1 MYKDNKALTISFLG
15 DITLNDYYIDA
26 YKKGLNPF
34 SNIQPALATSDFVI
48 GNLEC
53 MAKGEQ
59 GENLLKKPR
68 LTTTVQTLNYLNTIN
83 VNVVSLANNHIYDH
97 LEDGFYK
104 TIKFLNNNRIKFL
117 GASQNK
123 DDVDNPQ
130 ILTKKG
136 IKLGLL
142 SFVTEDTNP
151 NLPLDAKVFLNI
163 FNLRKTMTDIVRLKQ
178 KVDHVV
184 LLLHWGGR
192 VEGGLYPDFDQPK
205 IAKELVDAGADLII
219 GHHSHTIQPYEIYKG
234 KYIFYSLGNF
244 CFSDFIFENKYHE
257 LSNRANQTI
266 IVNIDFYKFTYNVD
280 ISYFRNY
287 IGYYKYDKSYVLRA
301 NLRNFLFKRVL
312 KIKIIWNIYFY
323 LKKYIMPLIIFLQ
336 QKKTGKREKILRIY
350 RSLIK
355 KIKI

>member
-1 MYKDNKALTISFLG
+1 
-15 DITLNDYYIDA
+15 
-26 YKKGLNPF
+26 
-34 SNIQPALATSDFVI
+34 
-48 GNLEC
+48 
-53 MAKGEQ
+53 
-59 GENLLKKPR
+59 
-68 LTTTVQTLNYLNTIN
+68 
-83 VNVVSLANNHIYDH
+83 
-97 LEDGFYK
+97 
-104 TIKFLNNNRIKFL
+104 
-117 GASQNK
+117 
-123 DDVDNPQ
+123 
-130 ILTKKG
+130 
-136 IKLGLL
+136 
-142 SFVTEDTNP
+142 
-151 NLPLDAKVFLNI
+151 
-163 FNLRKTMTDIVRLKQ
+163 MTDIVRLKQ